1 MVITC
6 EECNTRFNLDESL
19 LKETGS
25 KVQCTKCKHI
35 FVAYPPTPL
44 EEPEVTSEII
54 PAPSDEEAQ
63 EFETAESDEKL
74 EISGEDEF
82 LKDLD
87 EIEQPEATEKPVLSE
102 ETDLSDVGKMLETG
116 LEEETVTEFEET
128 EIDLSD
134 LDLTPPEEEAVAEL
148 EETEIDLSDLDLEAV
163 SEETITPEDETA
175 ELDLDLDLTPPEE
188 EAVAELEETEIDLSD
203 LDLETE
209 TEETLIPED
218 ETAELDLDLDLTTP
232 EEDAV
237 AELEET
243 EIDLSDLDIEAETE
257 ETAEEVKP
265 EAETTDDLDLSDIN
279 KMLEAYDEET
289 PEKVIEKEPSEPDL
303 IVTPEAQE
311 DRIELEAET
320 EAADDEL
327 DLSDLDDLIDMEET
341 KASEAEAKEEV
352 DELEL
357 DLDLES
363 VAEEVPS
370 EAEYEDMELE
380 FDIEEETDEK
390 SLITDTAA
398 PDEAESE
405 EMEFELEESDQE
417 AFEIVDA
424 PLAEEPEKLFE
435 ETVELGVLPTDE
447 AALAKSETKEEK
459 TKIKAKKHKPIRKK
473 RINKPVLI
481 AVVIV
486 ILGAGGYFA
495 LTALSNIGIEIQIPY
510 LSDFFKGQ
518 VEEGRK
524 IAVVEDTLTYKYI
537 DNAKAGR
544 LFVLTGQVKNGH
556 SEPMSFL
563 RVTGKLL
570 KKGKT
575 PAGTKTV
582 YCGNVLS
589 DINISN
595 MDMNAINRRL
605 QKLAGEN
612 RSNINVKP
620 GQTVPFMIIF
630 RNPPD
635 DLEEYEIEAT
645 APLSSQ

>member
-1 MVITC
+1 MIITC

-25 KVQCTKCKHI
+25 KVQCAKCKHI
-35 FVAYPPTPL
+35 FVAYPPTPP
-44 EEPEVTSEII
+44 EEPEMTSEII
-54 PAPSDEEAQ
+54 PAPGDEEAQ

-82 LKDLD
+82 LKDID
-87 EIEQPEATEKPVLSE
+87 EIEQPEATEKSVLSE
-102 ETDLSDVGKMLETG
+102 ETDLSDVEKMLETG
-116 LEEETVTEFEET
+116 LEEEAVTEFEET

-134 LDLTPPEEEAVAEL
+134 LDLEAET
-148 EETEIDLSDLDLEAV
+148 EETA
-163 SEETITPEDETA
+163 TPEDETA

-188 EAVAELEETEIDLSD
+188 EAVAELEETEIDFSD
-203 LDLETE
+203 LDL
-209 TEETLIPED
+209 
-218 ETAELDLDLDLTTP
+218 
-232 EEDAV
+232 
-237 AELEET
+237 
-243 EIDLSDLDIEAETE
+243 EAETE
-257 ETAEEVKP
+257 ETAEEIEPK
-265 EAETTDDLDLSDIN
+265 AETTDDLDLSDIN

-289 PEKVIEKEPSEPDL
+289 PEEVIDKKPSEPDL
-303 IVTPEAQE
+303 SVTPEAQE
-311 DRIELEAET
+311 DRIEVEVET
-320 EAADDEL
+320 EAADEL
-327 DLSDLDDLIDMEET
+327 DLSDLDELIDMEET
-341 KASEAEAKEEV
+341 EAPEAEEEV

-363 VAEEVPS
+363 VAEEVSS

-380 FDIEEETDEK
+380 LDIEEETDEK
-390 SLITDTAA
+390 SLVADTAA

-405 EMEFELEESDQE
+405 EMEFELEEGDQE
-417 AFEIVDA
+417 AFETVDA
-424 PLAEEPEKLFE
+424 PLAEEPENFFE

-447 AALAKSETKEEK
+447 AALAETETKEEK
-459 TKIKAKKHKPIRKK
+459 TKIKEKKHKVIRKK

-495 LTALSNIGIEIQIPY
+495 LTALKNIGIEIQIPY

-518 VEEGRK
+518 VEEGRN

-563 RVTGKLL
+563 RVTGKLI
-570 KKGKT
+570 KKGKI
-575 PAGTKTV
+575 PADTKTV

-589 DINISN
+589 DIDISN
-595 MDMNAINRRL
+595 MDMHAIDDRL

-612 RSNINVKP
+612 RSNINIKP
-620 GQTVPFMIIF
+620 DQTVPFMIVF
-630 RNPPD
+630 SNPPD
-635 DLEEYEIEAT
+635 DLEEYELEAT

>member
-35 FVAYPPTPL
+35 FVAYPPTPP
-44 EEPEVTSEII
+44 EEPEMTSEII
-54 PAPSDEEAQ
+54 PAPGDEEAQ
-63 EFETAESDEKL
+63 EFETVESDEKL

-102 ETDLSDVGKMLETG
+102 ETDLSDVEKMLETG
-116 LEEETVTEFEET
+116 LEEETVTELEET

-163 SEETITPEDETA
+163 TEETITPEDETA

-188 EAVAELEETEIDLSD
+188 E
-203 LDLETE
+203 
-209 TEETLIPED
+209 
-218 ETAELDLDLDLTTP
+218 
-232 EEDAV
+232 AV

-279 KMLEAYDEET
+279 KMLEAYDEEA
-289 PEKVIEKEPSEPDL
+289 PEKVIDKEPSEPDL
-303 IVTPEAQE
+303 SVTPETQD

-320 EAADDEL
+320 EAVDEL
-327 DLSDLDDLIDMEET
+327 DLSDLDELIDMEET
-341 KASEAEAKEEV
+341 KASEAEAGEEV

-390 SLITDTAA
+390 SLISDIAA
-398 PDEAESE
+398 PDEAENE

-417 AFEIVDA
+417 AFATVDA
-424 PLAEEPEKLFE
+424 PLAEESEKFFE

-447 AALAKSETKEEK
+447 ATLAKTK
-459 TKIKAKKHKPIRKK
+459 TKKEKKHKAIRKK

-481 AVVIV
+481 AAIII
-486 ILGAGGYFA
+486 ILGTGGYFA

-510 LSDFFKGQ
+510 LSNFFKGQ

-595 MDMNAINRRL
+595 MDMNAINERL

-620 GQTVPFMIIF
+620 DQTVPFMIVF

-635 DLEEYEIEAT
+635 DLEEYELEAT